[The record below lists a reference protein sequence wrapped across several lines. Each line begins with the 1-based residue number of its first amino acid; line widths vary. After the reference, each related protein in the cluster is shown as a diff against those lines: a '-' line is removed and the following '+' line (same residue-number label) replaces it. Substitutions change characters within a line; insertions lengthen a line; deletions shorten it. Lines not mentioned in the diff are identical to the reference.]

1 MTEPMRRR
9 QRRKTLT
16 DRMVSELQRQ
26 PGKTYFF
33 PDPELPKHGV
43 RVRPIGPGTY
53 TAIVRDPYG
62 KQKWIKIGSTAELKI
77 ADARDRAREA
87 IRRVEAGL
95 EAFEPPKAKV
105 NSVAAV
111 AENWLVRDVE
121 NRQLRS
127 AGELRRI
134 CEKYINPDI
143 GAVNFV
149 DLRRKQIADLL
160 DYVQDTHGPA
170 QADAVLST
178 LRRMAAFVQARDE
191 DYKLPFTKNM
201 RRVAKKDRDRSRILD
216 DVELRTVWRHAE
228 GAGAY
233 GALVQLLLLTA
244 QRLEKIADLQWDDIS
259 PEGLWKLRT
268 EEGEKGNIGAVELP
282 DIALQIIRAQPRF
295 ADNPYVFAGQNGRK
309 CFTSQNKAAFDQA
322 CGVTGW
328 RLHDLRRTSRSL
340 MSRAGVISEHAEKVM
355 GHAVDAIQGI
365 YDRFAYL
372 PQKSKALR
380 ELAALIER
388 IANPPADNVV
398 PLHGAAAS

>member
-43 RVRPIGPGTY
+43 RVSDRPWHLHGHR
-53 TAIVRDPYG
+53 ARSLRQAEVD
-62 KQKWIKIGSTAELKI
+62 QIGSTAELKI

-105 NSVAAV
+105 DSVAAV

-134 CEKYINPDI
+134 CEKYINPNI

-259 PEGLWKLRT
+259 PEGLGSSEPRKAR
-268 EEGEKGNIGAVELP
+268 
-282 DIALQIIRAQPRF
+282 RA
-295 ADNPYVFAGQNGRK
+295 
-309 CFTSQNKAAFDQA
+309 
-322 CGVTGW
+322 
-328 RLHDLRRTSRSL
+328 
-340 MSRAGVISEHAEKVM
+340 I
-355 GHAVDAIQGI
+355 
-365 YDRFAYL
+365 
-372 PQKSKALR
+372 
-380 ELAALIER
+380 
-388 IANPPADNVV
+388 
-398 PLHGAAAS
+398 